1 MHVVSCLS
9 HVLLFVTP
17 CTAVAHQIPLSK
29 GFSRREYWNGLPCPS
44 PGDLPD
50 PGTEPTTLRSPALAG
65 GFFTTS
71 AAWEAPRNT
80 YWKNKNNFYIL
91 KYHDGGAL
99 VAKSCA
105 TLVSPWTVALQA
117 PLPMGFLRHETEV
130 GCHFLLN

>member
-50 PGTEPTTLRSPALAG
+50 PGIEPTTLRSPALAG

-71 AAWEAPRNT
+71 ATWEAPRNT
-80 YWKNKNNFYIL
+80 YWKNKNNSYIL

-99 VAKSCA
+99 VAKSCE

>member
-17 CTAVAHQIPLSK
+17 CITVAHQIPLSK
-29 GFSRREYWNGLPCPS
+29 GFSRQEYWNGLPCPS

-50 PGTEPTTLRSPALAG
+50 PGIEPMTLRSPALAG

-71 AAWEAPRNT
+71 ATWEAPRNT
-80 YWKNKNNFYIL
+80 YWKNKNNFYFL

-99 VAKSCA
+99 VAKSCV
-105 TLVSPWTVALQA
+105 TLVSPWTVVLQA
-117 PLPMGFLRHETEV
+117 PLSMGFLRHEIEV